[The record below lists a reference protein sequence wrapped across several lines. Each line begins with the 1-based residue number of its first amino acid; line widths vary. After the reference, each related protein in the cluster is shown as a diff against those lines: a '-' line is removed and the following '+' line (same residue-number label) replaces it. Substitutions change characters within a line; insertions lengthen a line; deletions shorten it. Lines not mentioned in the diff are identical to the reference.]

1 MSGSARS
8 VRLDRVSDAVAQVEV
23 DCALALVAFSDGRLL
38 TTVRSLRS
46 ARDRLNRAIVT
57 LNTRGVR

>member
-1 MSGSARS
+1 MAGSARA
-8 VRLDRVSDAVAQVEV
+8 VRIDRVGDTIAQIEV
-23 DCALALVAFSDGRLL
+23 DCALALSAFGDGRLL
-38 TTVRSLRS
+38 TTVRSLRI